1 VVIEVRPTSQ
11 VVPRCTLCPAV
22 CELGLTRTGPDGWRT
37 EYPLSED
44 RCICPR
50 GSAIGDLVAH
60 SRRILSPRCR
70 TEGRWHSV
78 SPAEALDRIVSRS
91 RGGVT
96 ILLDGN
102 LPCEEIAAVAAWCQ
116 AWKAPQLC
124 LVIEPADEALLL
136 GTEASG
142 AEYLPSSSLADCD
155 AFLVIG
161 GALGANPVCARAILD
176 RRKKEPNTPW
186 VVIDPGAGVAAK
198 FATHRV
204 DCPVGGELSSVL
216 AVAGAAG
223 VDVRALGWSSVPQT
237 ASATAAGKALAG
249 CKKLAVLLAAEH
261 GRTSLWREI
270 GFLAGTLA
278 KTLGGGV
285 AVQTAGANALAAV
298 RMASALGTVP
308 LAQALSDG
316 PAMRVAVGCDVL
328 GMLGWAE
335 EGTVQAAAAPL
346 PNRTTELAEVV
357 LPLALAAEIKGTYL
371 VDGSERI
378 QTWPLLSPPPGV
390 LTPAGLVEQ
399 LARRA
404 RVTTLRPSPQPD
416 LSARV
421 AVKPEL
427 SPSAVEDPPTR
438 ALLLGRQASHAGS
451 GALTGYGAWQA
462 AACGEPDVQ
471 LSIEEARRMG
481 LKDHQPVVVQVGGRS
496 VRARVRLASELTGG
510 TAVLSEGFAQTR
522 ALMPARFD
530 RSGELVPARPV
541 EFTIGGEPSASK

>member
-1 VVIEVRPTSQ
+1 M
-11 VVPRCTLCPAV
+11 
-22 CELGLTRTGPDGWRT
+22 
-37 EYPLSED
+37 
-44 RCICPR
+44 
-50 GSAIGDLVAH
+50 
-60 SRRILSPRCR
+60 
-70 TEGRWHSV
+70 
-78 SPAEALDRIVSRS
+78 
-91 RGGVT
+91 T

-116 AWKAPQLC
+116 AWKAAQLC

-142 AEYLPSSSLADCD
+142 AEYLPTSALADCD

-161 GALGANPVCARAILD
+161 GALGANPACARALLD
-176 RRKKEPNTPW
+176 RRKAEPATPL

-204 DCPVGGELSSVL
+204 DSPVGGELPSL
-216 AVAGAAG
+216 LTVAAAAG
-223 VDVRALGWSSVPQT
+223 VDIRAMGRPAPSPT
-237 ASATAAGKALAG
+237 DSATAAGKALAG
-249 CKKLAVLLAAEH
+249 SKRLAVLIAAEY
-261 GRTSLWREI
+261 GRTSQWREI

-285 AVQTAGANALAAV
+285 AVQTTGANALATV

-308 LAQALSDG
+308 LAQALSG
-316 PAMRVAVGCDVL
+316 GSRMRLAIGCDVL
-328 GMLGWAE
+328 GMLGWTE
-335 EGTVQAAAAPL
+335 EGTIPAAAAAL

-357 LPLALAAEIKGTYL
+357 LPLALVAEMKGTYL
-371 VDGSERI
+371 VDGSQQI
-378 QTWPLLSPPPGV
+378 QTSPLLPPPAGV

-404 RVTTLRPSPQPD
+404 GVTTPRPSPQPD

-510 TAVLSEGFAQTR
+510 TAVLSEGFAHTR

-530 RSGELVPARPV
+530 RSGELVSGRPV

>member
-1 VVIEVRPTSQ
+1 M
-11 VVPRCTLCPAV
+11 
-22 CELGLTRTGPDGWRT
+22 
-37 EYPLSED
+37 
-44 RCICPR
+44 
-50 GSAIGDLVAH
+50 AH
-60 SRRILSPRCR
+60 PRRILSPRCR

-91 RGGVT
+91 RGEVT
-96 ILLDGN
+96 ILLDGK
-102 LPCEEIAAVAAWCQ
+102 LPCEEIAAVAAWCK
-116 AWKAPQLC
+116 AWGGSKLC
-124 LVIEPADEALLL
+124 LVIEPADEMLLL

-142 AEYLPSSSLADCD
+142 ADYLSASALAESD
-155 AFLVIG
+155 AFLVSG
-161 GALGANPVCARAILD
+161 GVLGANTACARALLD
-176 RRKKEPNTPW
+176 RRKAEPATPL
-186 VVIDPGAGVAAK
+186 VVIDPGAGVAVK
-198 FATHRV
+198 FATHWV
-204 DCPVGGELSSVL
+204 DGPAGSEMTNLLTVG
-216 AVAGAAG
+216 AAAG
-223 VDVRALGWSSVPQT
+223 VDVRALGWRSVPQT
-237 ASATAAGKALAG
+237 AAATTAGKALAG
-249 CKKLAVLLAAEH
+249 RKRLAVLIAAEY
-261 GRTSLWREI
+261 GRTSQWREI

-285 AVQTAGANALAAV
+285 AVQTTGANALAAV

-335 EGTVQAAAAPL
+335 EGTVEAAAAAL

-357 LPLALAAEIKGTYL
+357 LPLALVAEMKGTCL
-371 VDGSERI
+371 VDGSQRI
-378 QTWPLLSPPPGV
+378 QTSPLLSPPAGV
-390 LTPAGLVEQ
+390 LTPAAWVEQ

-404 RVTTLRPSPQPD
+404 GVSGPGPSPQPD
-416 LSARV
+416 SLAR
-421 AVKPEL
+421 APVKSEF

-438 ALLLGRQASHAGS
+438 ALLLGRQPSHAGS

-481 LKDHQPVVVQVGGRS
+481 LKDHQPVLVQAGGRS

-522 ALMPARFD
+522 ALMPARID
-530 RSGELVPARPV
+530 GSGQLLSGSPA
-541 EFTIGGEPSASK
+541 EFTIHPEASASK